1 MSGRAPAPPSGAS
14 ALRRRDLLLW
24 LWALVATAGLCWFA
38 FLQPQPIP
46 AHWAGER
53 IEIERPPDRLELER
67 VGFQA
72 LPGWSEDRVSEALPA
87 LARSCGALRS
97 RPPDAEVRPLATGGE
112 VADWTAACMALP
124 RLGAGDPERLA
135 REYLEAHFVPFEVR
149 NGERR
154 HGTFTGY
161 YEPLLR
167 GSRRRSER
175 YDVPLYTRPSD
186 IVQVDLEPFREEW
199 KGRSLAGRWTGST
212 LLPYWSR
219 QQIEAGALGGR
230 RLELLWVDDAIDAF
244 FLQIQGSG
252 QVQLEG
258 GGRIRV
264 GYAGQNGH
272 PYYAIGRELIDRGAL
287 RRGEVSMQSIRAW
300 LESHPEQA
308 DEVMATNASFVF
320 FREIT
325 GDGPLGSQGVAL
337 VAERSLAVDRRY
349 HPLGAPVW
357 LDATRPVEDAAAA
370 PDPRLGYAQ
379 VPLRRLVVAQDTGGA
394 IRGPVRGDVFWGAG
408 ERAAEIAGRMNSRG
422 RMWILLPRPVAER
435 IGSSLLLEDV

>member
-1 MSGRAPAPPSGAS
+1 
-14 ALRRRDLLLW
+14 
-24 LWALVATAGLCWFA
+24 
-38 FLQPQPIP
+38 
-46 AHWAGER
+46 
-53 IEIERPPDRLELER
+53 
-67 VGFQA
+67 
-72 LPGWSEDRVSEALPA
+72 
-87 LARSCGALRS
+87 
-97 RPPDAEVRPLATGGE
+97 
-112 VADWTAACMALP
+112 
-124 RLGAGDPERLA
+124 
-135 REYLEAHFVPFEVR
+135 
-149 NGERR
+149 
-154 HGTFTGY
+154 
-161 YEPLLR
+161 
-167 GSRRRSER
+167 
-175 YDVPLYTRPSD
+175 
-186 IVQVDLEPFREEW
+186 
-199 KGRSLAGRWTGST
+199 
-212 LLPYWSR
+212 
-219 QQIEAGALGGR
+219 
-230 RLELLWVDDAIDAF
+230 
-244 FLQIQGSG
+244 
-252 QVQLEG
+252 
-258 GGRIRV
+258 
-264 GYAGQNGH
+264 
-272 PYYAIGRELIDRGAL
+272 
-287 RRGEVSMQSIRAW
+287 MQSIRAW